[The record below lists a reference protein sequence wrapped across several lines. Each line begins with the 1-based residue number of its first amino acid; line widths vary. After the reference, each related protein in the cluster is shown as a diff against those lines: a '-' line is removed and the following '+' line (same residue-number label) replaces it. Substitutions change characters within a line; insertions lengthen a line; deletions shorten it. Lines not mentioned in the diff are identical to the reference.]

1 MAGSS
6 IGSEHPRAILQA
18 LALPAPPPANCCQ
31 SLSVLAF
38 KSLPKRNPQ
47 GFWAGTDPRRTLPSD
62 LATMPRR
69 LPVRAPLALALALAA
84 AAGVDASF
92 APLADCRFFYHV
104 GLSEKPP
111 LCQVSKDGKFLTLT
125 SAPPGADALP
135 KSTSAILEYEVNKLK
150 KNEVKDGIRDLI
162 VYAFVGD
169 LGEPKRE
176 IDKSYGFNKFSKR
189 WSKMRKKGPTKA
201 VPALVGLGTADDFE
215 IKLDKVKF
223 LKH

>member
-1 MAGSS
+1 
-6 IGSEHPRAILQA
+6 
-18 LALPAPPPANCCQ
+18 
-31 SLSVLAF
+31 
-38 KSLPKRNPQ
+38 
-47 GFWAGTDPRRTLPSD
+47 
-62 LATMPRR
+62 MPRR

-135 KSTSAILEYEVNKLK
+135 KSTSVILEYDTSKLK
-150 KNEVKDGIRDLI
+150 KSEVKDGLRDVQLA
-162 VYAFVGD
+162 AFFSV
-169 LGEPKRE
+169 LGEPMRE
-176 IDKSYGFNKFSKR
+176 IDRKYGFNKFSKR
-189 WSKMRKKGPTKA
+189 WHKMKKKGPTKA
-201 VPALVGLGTADDFE
+201 VPALVGLFEPSPADFE

-223 LKH
+223 LKNKQGKVTATQYKVGKNARAKLVKKFGKFKPEIKFECTISYATPCKKLGLPQ